1 MPSEDI
7 VEPNQGR
14 EFPVAFAL
22 GAVIVL
28 ILAAG
33 AVLLSR
39 TIRTN
44 TPAAVKF
51 PFGAVESAYAPQ
63 MQFQNIQLARSTNML
78 NQEFTYVDG
87 SVSNGGDRNVVGLE
101 ATFEFHDQFNQV
113 VLREARQ
120 LIAPKTQPSL
130 AAHGGQQV
138 FQIVLEHVSADW
150 NQQNPTIRVTGLLL
164 Q

>member
-1 MPSEDI
+1 LPSEEI
-7 VEPNQGR
+7 VERKEGR

-28 ILAAG
+28 ILGAG

-44 TPAAVKF
+44 TPAEVSF
-51 PFGAVESAYAPQ
+51 PFGAEESAYASHIGFGNVR
-63 MQFQNIQLARSTNML
+63 MARSSNML

-87 SVSNGGDRNVVGLE
+87 EISNDGDRNVTGLA
-101 ATFEFHDQFNQV
+101 ATFEFHDPFNQV
-113 VLREARQ
+113 ILRETRQ

-130 AAHGGQQV
+130 AARGGQQV
-138 FQIVLEHVSADW
+138 FQIVLEHVPVEW
-150 NQQNPTIRVTGLLL
+150 NQQNPTIRVTGLVL